1 MAITGYTFDRAK
13 VTSENDSSLYDFLN
27 GNISCVLPNRGNEM
41 NVTTS
46 SLTCEIATG
55 QALIQGRLVEITA
68 PEFVTIPANSNGY
81 LCITIDLSQQNTS
94 SGTPGQTDYT
104 PIIAQIRTEFV
115 TSLTT
120 NDLLNGGMIYN
131 FNLGNVTSSGT
142 TVQYTKNQDAY
153 NPPKIDIAT
162 GTNFGIVKLS
172 DSVSSESASGAGIA
186 ATPKAVKTAYD
197 LASSASS
204 ISNGK
209 VSKSGDTMNGNLRVG
224 AGSNHGDYQD
234 GNIELF
240 AQTPFIDFHYGN
252 SSADFDMR
260 IINESS
266 GQLRITNQ
274 SNNAVLKVNSNDVL
288 TTASY
293 SYIIPDV
300 GLNGLNIDTDGA
312 AHYTVGL
319 SEDGHG
325 TRPQGDWMNIMNFHC
340 GHFIAQIAIKCQNNG
355 SAEGN
360 QMWIRNK
367 YIGGSWSGWSEICT
381 KLNTLY
387 IQSNQPSAP
396 DNVLWAW

>member
-1 MAITGYTFDRAK
+1 MATFTTNYNLKKPDG
-13 VTSENDSSLYDFLN
+13 DDFYNILDFN
-27 GNISCVLPNRGNEM
+27 GNADIIDENLKSVSDSVSSQGASLSEIQSDISDLETAVLGKAPTNHASS
-41 NVTTS
+41 TS
-46 SLTCEIATG
+46 TYGTG
-55 QALIQGRLVEITA
+55 
-68 PEFVTIPANSNGY
+68 
-81 LCITIDLSQQNTS
+81 
-94 SGTPGQTDYT
+94 
-104 PIIAQIRTEFV
+104 
-115 TSLTT
+115 TSL
-120 NDLLNGGMIYN
+120 NYGH
-131 FNLGNVTSSGT
+131 
-142 TVQYTKNQDAY
+142 
-153 NPPKIDIAT
+153 
-162 GTNFGIVKLS
+162 VKLS

-204 ISNGK
+204 SADGK
-209 VSKSGDTMNGNLRVG
+209 VSKFGDTMAGSLRVG
-224 AGSNHGDYQD
+224 AGSNHGEYQD
-234 GNIELF
+234 GQIELY
-240 AQTPFIDFHYGN
+240 APTPFIDFHYGN

-260 IINESS
+260 IINDAS

-288 TTASY
+288 TTASSNY
-293 SYIIPDV
+293 LFPDKN
-300 GLNGLNIDTDGA
+300 LNGTNIDTDTDYN
-312 AHYTVGL
+312 YTVGL

-367 YIGGSWSGWSEICT
+367 YLSGSWSGWSEICT

-387 IQSNQPSAP
+387 IQSTQPSSP